1 MIRFCEVSQDKSC
14 SIASIM
20 MTSKHFWSCK
30 GTHWEQKWS
39 SGSFEFSTSR
49 IVYLSTLSL
58 VWHGVRSG
66 MINYI
71 RLKQRE
77 DYLSS
82 MTVLFKIPFNLPP
95 PRHQHSYMGPEVLQH
110 HQTFQHP
117 LLLCLSVY
125 ACMYVFFVFF
135 FKFTIFREEAYSV
148 SEMGGAVCWQCE
160 RRTRHCMM
168 AVCFMSRCI
177 IRNCFAIC
185 VGEPGDTWSEGHL
198 KHEADSHY
206 AVSILMSE
214 VCENW

>member
-95 PRHQHSYMGPEVLQH
+95 PPPAFLHGTRSASTSSNFSAPSSLVFE
-110 HQTFQHP
+110 
-117 LLLCLSVY
+117 CI
-125 ACMYVFFVFF
+125 CMHVCFFCFF
-135 FKFTIFREEAYSV
+135 FF
-148 SEMGGAVCWQCE
+148 
-160 RRTRHCMM
+160 
-168 AVCFMSRCI
+168 
-177 IRNCFAIC
+177 
-185 VGEPGDTWSEGHL
+185 
-198 KHEADSHY
+198 
-206 AVSILMSE
+206 
-214 VCENW
+214 